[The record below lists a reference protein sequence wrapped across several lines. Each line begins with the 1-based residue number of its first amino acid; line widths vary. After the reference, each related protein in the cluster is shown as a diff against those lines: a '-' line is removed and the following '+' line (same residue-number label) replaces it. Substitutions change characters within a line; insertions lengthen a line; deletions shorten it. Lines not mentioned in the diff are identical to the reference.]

1 MATGDRRMAQI
12 TNPKKSRVKAWKRS
26 GVMALLY
33 NHKNLMKAQLAL
45 NRDIVYLKSDY
56 RSILHRQQPMGWMV
70 QVYNGED
77 YVHHSSYYSAAAAF
91 KGMHTAA
98 FNSKYG
104 YAMVIDKN
112 NDDLRKSIKKIV
124 HHRMTEAPFGQS
136 GIYV

>member
-1 MATGDRRMAQI
+1 MAQI
-12 TNPKKSRVKAWKRS
+12 VKPKKPRIKAWQRS
-26 GVMALLY
+26 GVMRLLY
-33 NHKNLMKAQLAL
+33 NHKALMKASLAL
-45 NRDIVYLKSDY
+45 NRDIVYLKEDY
-56 RSILHRQQPMGWMV
+56 RSILHRQSKMGWMV

-112 NDDLRKSIKKIV
+112 DDNMRRGIKKIV

-136 GIYV
+136 GVYV